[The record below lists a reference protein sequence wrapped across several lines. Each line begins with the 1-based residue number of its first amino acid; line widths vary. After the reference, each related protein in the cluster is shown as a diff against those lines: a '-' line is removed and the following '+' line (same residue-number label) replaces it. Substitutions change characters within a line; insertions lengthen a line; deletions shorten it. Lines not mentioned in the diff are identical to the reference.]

1 MNNTNEDWQKVETTA
16 AWDFEKNSEVE
27 GTYVLREE
35 EVGRN
40 ASNLYHLELEDGKRV
55 SIWGN
60 TILDNRF
67 ELVDLGEEVK
77 IVYLGMEKSEK
88 TGRSYRNFDLYHRKA
103 AFKKVEDTSTTT
115 AKAQPSQPTAKENV
129 IENEEPPLP
138 VEEEKVDDKDLPF

>member
-1 MNNTNEDWQKVETTA
+1 MSDTNENWQKVETTA
-16 AWDFEKNSEVE
+16 AWDFEKNSEVA

-35 EVGRN
+35 EVGPN

-67 ELVDLGEEVK
+67 ELVDLGSEVK

-88 TGRSYRNFDLYHRKA
+88 TGRSYRNFDLYYRKP
-103 AFKKVEDTSTTT
+103 AFKKVGEEEKT
-115 AKAQPSQPTAKENV
+115 AVKESN
-129 IENEEPPLP
+129 PPDGSGKLEG
-138 VEEEKVDDKDLPF
+138 EEEKVNPNDLPF